1 MNFAARLAISVA
13 IIAAAALM
21 GRRFPTL
28 AGLIATMPL
37 AGLVVLLWLYSE
49 NRGDGDLMVRYTR
62 GALWGILPCI
72 GFYLVALLGFEKR
85 LPLAAVLGLSFG
97 AWLLGAAIHQWLLR

>member
-1 MNFAARLAISVA
+1 MNFAVRLAVSMAVIV
-13 IIAAAALM
+13 AAALL
-21 GRRFPTL
+21 GRRFPSL

-49 NRGDGDLMVRYTR
+49 NPGDGDLMVRYTR
-62 GALWGILPCI
+62 GAIWGILPCI
-72 GFYLVALLGFEKR
+72 GFYLVALLCFQKR

-97 AWLLGAAIHQWLLR
+97 AWLIGAIIHQTLVK